1 MGLAVAEALHLDIRL
16 KWPND
21 LWWQGRKL
29 AGILVETAGTGGGH
43 SDRFAV
49 IGIGI
54 NIAPLGGEGF
64 STPPAWLQALLP
76 GITAPEALM
85 RLAAPL
91 AQAVRAFEPQGFAP
105 LVARFNARDALGDQ
119 AVRLSDGTEGV
130 ARGVGADGALQV
142 HTATGL
148 RTVHSAEVSV
158 RPVTPEG
165 VR

>member
-1 MGLAVAEALHLDIRL
+1 MRLEALTLRPLDV
-16 KWPND
+16 
-21 LWWQGRKL
+21 
-29 AGILVETAGTGGGH
+29 ASA
-43 SDRFAV
+43 
-49 IGIGI
+49 
-54 NIAPLGGEGF
+54 
-64 STPPAWLQALLP
+64 
-76 GITAPEALM
+76 
-85 RLAAPL
+85 AAPL
-91 AQAVRAFEPQGFAP
+91 VQAVRAFEPQGFAP
-105 LVARFNARDALGDQ
+105 LAARFNARDALGDQ